1 MRDATGVKT
10 PLPFTVTRPVTS
22 RQVSIAVESR
32 DANLV
37 FGKIVE
43 EEVLQV
49 SIIVPLIADGAL
61 IDLILPRKRLE
72 NG

>member
-1 MRDATGVKT
+1 
-10 PLPFTVTRPVTS
+10 LPFTVTS

-49 SIIVPLIADGAL
+49 SMFVPLIADGSL

>member
-1 MRDATGVKT
+1 
-10 PLPFTVTRPVTS
+10 
-22 RQVSIAVESR
+22 VSIAVESR

>member
-1 MRDATGVKT
+1 
-10 PLPFTVTRPVTS
+10 
-22 RQVSIAVESR
+22 VSIAVESR

-49 SIIVPLIADGAL
+49 SIFVPLIADGSL
-61 IDLILPRKRLE
+61 IGLILPRKRLE

>member
-1 MRDATGVKT
+1 MTAVKT
-10 PLPFTVTRPVTS
+10 LLPFTVTRPVTS
-22 RQVSIAVESR
+22 RQVSIAAESR

-49 SIIVPLIADGAL
+49 SIFVPLIADGSL
-61 IDLILPRKRLE
+61 IGLILPRKRLE

>member
-1 MRDATGVKT
+1 MKT
-10 PLPFTVTRPVTS
+10 LLPFTVTRPVTS
-22 RQVSIAVESR
+22 RQVSIAVESH

-49 SIIVPLIADGAL
+49 SIFVPLIADGAL
-61 IDLILPRKRLE
+61 IDLILPMKRLE

>member
-1 MRDATGVKT
+1 MKIL
-10 PLPFTVTRPVTS
+10 LPFTVTRPVTS

>member
-1 MRDATGVKT
+1 MKT
-10 PLPFTVTRPVTS
+10 LLPFTVTS

-49 SIIVPLIADGAL
+49 SMFVPLIADGSL

>member
-1 MRDATGVKT
+1 MKT
-10 PLPFTVTRPVTS
+10 LLPFTVTRPVTS

-49 SIIVPLIADGAL
+49 SIFVPLIADGAL
-61 IDLILPRKRLE
+61 IDLVLPRKRLE